1 MGGSKAVIGAEKA
14 ILKDDI
20 IKTVEQRYQR
30 VKAEKARMIQE
41 WKNNLTDLTSDAKE
55 KVETYEGIIT
65 ELQFEINSGINV
77 EENEKK
83 IAELEEK
90 IDKLEEKEIHGCRFK
105 ASRKGNYERYYGKRR
120 RKFLSL
126 LWRKFRQL
134 GRSEATFM

>member
-55 KVETYEGIIT
+55 KVETYESIIT

-90 IDKLEEKEIHGCRFK
+90 IDKLEEKNTRMQI
-105 ASRKGNYERYYGKRR
+105 
-120 RKFLSL
+120 
-126 LWRKFRQL
+126 
-134 GRSEATFM
+134 

>member
-83 IAELEEK
+83 IAELK
-90 IDKLEEKEIHGCRFK
+90 KK
-105 ASRKGNYERYYGKRR
+105 
-120 RKFLSL
+120 
-126 LWRKFRQL
+126 
-134 GRSEATFM
+134 

>member
-1 MGGSKAVIGAEKA
+1 VGGSKAVIGAEKA

-65 ELQFEINSGINV
+65 EL
-77 EENEKK
+77 
-83 IAELEEK
+83 
-90 IDKLEEKEIHGCRFK
+90 
-105 ASRKGNYERYYGKRR
+105 
-120 RKFLSL
+120 
-126 LWRKFRQL
+126 
-134 GRSEATFM
+134 

>member
-1 MGGSKAVIGAEKA
+1 MGGSKAVIGAEKV
-14 ILKDDI
+14 ILKDDF

-41 WKNNLTDLTSDAKE
+41 WKDSLTDLTTNAKRLIKEYKE
-55 KVETYEGIIT
+55 KIRNAEREV
-65 ELQFEINSGINV
+65 NKGINV

-105 ASRKGNYERYYGKRR
+105 ASGKGNYERYYGKRR

>member
-1 MGGSKAVIGAEKA
+1 VGGSKAVIGAEKA

-83 IAELEEK
+83 IAELK
-90 IDKLEEKEIHGCRFK
+90 KK
-105 ASRKGNYERYYGKRR
+105 
-120 RKFLSL
+120 
-126 LWRKFRQL
+126 
-134 GRSEATFM
+134 

>member
-1 MGGSKAVIGAEKA
+1 MGGSKAVIGAEKV
-14 ILKDDI
+14 ILKDDF

-83 IAELEEK
+83 IAELK
-90 IDKLEEKEIHGCRFK
+90 KK
-105 ASRKGNYERYYGKRR
+105 
-120 RKFLSL
+120 
-126 LWRKFRQL
+126 
-134 GRSEATFM
+134 